1 MARTKHTAKKST
13 GYERE
18 QMNESDS
25 NDDDSSDLD
34 KKSSEDKRKQ
44 TDELSDYYSFIFNM
58 MYPPRPPPNQP
69 LYFYITV
76 SQL

>member
-1 MARTKHTAKKST
+1 MARTKHTAKGKST

-34 KKSSEDKRKQ
+34 KKSSGDKRKQ
-44 TDELSDYYSFIFNM
+44 TDELSDYYSFI
-58 MYPPRPPPNQP
+58 
-69 LYFYITV
+69 
-76 SQL
+76 